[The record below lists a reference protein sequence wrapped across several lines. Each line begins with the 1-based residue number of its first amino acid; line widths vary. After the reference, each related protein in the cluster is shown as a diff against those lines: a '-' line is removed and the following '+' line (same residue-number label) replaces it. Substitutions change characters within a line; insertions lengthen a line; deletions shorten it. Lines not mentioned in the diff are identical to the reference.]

1 MTDKMTYK
9 RASELLAMIEVDEP
23 DAFIVHSWWGSFAK
37 DYKEALQMAI
47 EAIEQE
53 PILDKIRDEIETEK
67 NAGCHTQYA
76 GGLDFALSIID
87 KYKEESED
95 KE

>member
-1 MTDKMTYK
+1 MTIK
-9 RASELLAMIEVDEP
+9 ELE
-23 DAFIVHSWWGSFAK
+23 K
-37 DYKEALQMAI
+37 
-47 EAIEQE
+47 E

-87 KYKEESED
+87 KYRAESED
-95 KE
+95 VEDDSHNM